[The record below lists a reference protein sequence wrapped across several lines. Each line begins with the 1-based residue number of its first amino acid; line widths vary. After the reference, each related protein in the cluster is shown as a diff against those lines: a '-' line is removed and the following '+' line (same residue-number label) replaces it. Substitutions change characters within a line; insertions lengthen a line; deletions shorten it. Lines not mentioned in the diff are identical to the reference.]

1 MLALS
6 SSRRLTQLVSP
17 TSVLLRQSASAVPG
31 FISCRR
37 RGMASTSPTMAAA
50 PQINTITVFG
60 AGLMGS
66 GIIQVA
72 AQNGVKAIMTDVSD
86 AALDNGKKIITK
98 SLQRIARKKF
108 PDSTEEQQKLIDDV
122 FANITTTTDAATA
135 VKKTDFVVEAIVE
148 NLKVKQELFR
158 RLDDLAPAATIF
170 ASNTSSLSIEKIAET
185 CSLKRKERFAGFHA
199 FNPVPQM
206 KLVEIVQTSQTSDEV
221 RDSLLDLCKRMKKTP
236 VNCKDNPGRAQSA
249 YLLPSRTRQLTP
261 TIRMVERGDA
271 TAEDVDTAMKLGA
284 GLPMGPIELSDFVGL
299 DTLSNISKGWHED
312 RVSTGE
318 IEAKQVEEIDLLDK
332 LVKEGKTGRKS
343 GEGFYK
349 CESLIPTLMSSLA
362 I

>member
-6 SSRRLTQLVSP
+6 TSRRLTQLVSP
-17 TSVLLRQSASAVPG
+17 PSVLLRCSSASVPG
-31 FISCRR
+31 SSSCRR
-37 RGMASTSPTMAAA
+37 RGMASTAPVLAGV

-66 GIIQVA
+66 GIVQVA

-108 PDSTEEQQKLIDDV
+108 PDSTEQQQKLIDDV

-135 VKKTDFVVEAIVE
+135 VKETDFVVEAIVE

-158 RLDDLAPAATIF
+158 RLDDLAPESTIF

-236 VNCKDNPGRAQSA
+236 VNCKDNPGFIVNR
-249 YLLPSRTRQLTP
+249 LLVPYMLEA
-261 TIRMVERGDA
+261 IRMVERGDA

-299 DTLSNISKGWHED
+299 DTLNNISKGWRED

-318 IEAKQVEEIDLLDK
+318 IEAKQVEEIELLDK
-332 LVKEGKTGRKS
+332 LVKEGKTGRKG

-349 CESLIPTLMSSLA
+349 Y
-362 I
+362 